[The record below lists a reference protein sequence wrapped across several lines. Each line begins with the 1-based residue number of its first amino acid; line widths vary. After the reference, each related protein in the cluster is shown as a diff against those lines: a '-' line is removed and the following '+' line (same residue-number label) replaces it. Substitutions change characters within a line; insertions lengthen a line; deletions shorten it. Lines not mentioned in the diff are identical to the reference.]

1 MLSSEITV
9 ELSTPDDHA
18 LVDTAHLV
26 LEAGSNRKILE
37 TVNLLSQEATIGVWK
52 TDQALVM

>member
-26 LEAGSNRKILE
+26 LEAGSNGKVLE
-37 TVNLLSQEATIGVWK
+37 KADLLSQEATIGVWK
-52 TDQALVM
+52 TDQVLVM